1 MQESDYLDPNSGS
14 AELPL
19 IKQAL
24 HRSKKVTAKIIIGAS
39 ADETRMGLVE
49 DNRLVEY
56 LVERTSEQHLVG
68 SIFKGR
74 VCNVV
79 RGIQAAFV
87 DIGLEQNAFLYL
99 GEAMDVTEGQS
110 IVVQISKDARGTKG
124 PTATREIT
132 LPGRYAVLLPQA
144 DYVGISRK
152 ITDKTEKERLNRI
165 YNAVRPSGMGVVV
178 RTAAAGVSEELLA
191 QDVAELN
198 AAWKVLLARE
208 RVAKAPCL
216 LRREL
221 DLPIRIVRDYLRP
234 GLTEIV
240 IDDLN
245 TFKRVEELLQ
255 QLGKDIRLT
264 LYQGLDDIFTYNKQQ
279 DAVAGISDKQVD
291 LPSGG
296 YLIIDYTEA
305 MTVIDVNSGK
315 FSGRESLEETIMQ
328 INREAAVEIARQL
341 RLRDIG
347 GIIVVD
353 FIDMHTEAH
362 KKEILNVL
370 HQALAGDKM
379 HPKVQ
384 DITVLNLVEI
394 TRKKSRQNLS
404 SVLYAPCPVC
414 DGSGRVQSRETLALE
429 VKRRLR
435 VLLKRR
441 GSTKSLLIV
450 ANPWLS
456 EWLLAKDIRAWEREL
471 ACSLKVESDAAL
483 HIESFMILDNTGV
496 DK

>member
-1 MQESDYLDPNSGS
+1 M
-14 AELPL
+14 
-19 IKQAL
+19 
-24 HRSKKVTAKIIIGAS
+24 TAKIIIGANQ
-39 ADETRMGLVE
+39 DETRMGLVE
-49 DNRLVEY
+49 NGRLMEY
-56 LVERTSEQHLVG
+56 LVERTAEQHLVG

-99 GEAMDVTEGQS
+99 GEKMAVTEGQS
-110 IVVQISKDARGTKG
+110 VVVQISKDARGTKG
-124 PTATREIT
+124 PTATRELT
-132 LPGRYAVLLPQA
+132 LPGRYVVLLPHA
-144 DYVGISRK
+144 DYIGISRK
-152 ITDKTEKERLNRI
+152 ITDKEERERLQTVLQ
-165 YNAVRPSGMGVVV
+165 AVKPEGMGLVV
-178 RTAAAGVSEELLA
+178 RTAAVGVARELLER
-191 QDVAELN
+191 DVQEL
-198 AAWKVLLARE
+198 AADWRVLAARE

-234 GLTEIV
+234 NLTEIV
-240 IDDLN
+240 IDNLPIY
-245 TFKRVEELLQ
+245 KRIEEIFSEMPQ
-255 QLGKDIRLT
+255 AQNIKLT
-264 LYQGLDDIFTYNKQQ
+264 LYQGVEDIFAYHQQ
-279 DAVAGISDKQVD
+279 NEAIAGISDRQVP

-296 YLIIDYTEA
+296 YLVIDYTEA

-315 FSGRESLEETIMQ
+315 FSGRENLEETIMQ

-353 FIDMHTEAH
+353 FIDMHTDSH
-362 KKEILNVL
+362 KKEILNTL
-370 HQALAGDKM
+370 HQALAGDKL

-435 VLLKRR
+435 SLLKRR
-441 GSTKSLLIV
+441 GSSKSLLIA
-450 ANPWLS
+450 ANPWLA
-456 EWLLAKDIRAWEREL
+456 EWLVGKDLRAWEREL
-471 ACSLKVESDAAL
+471 ACSLKIESDASL
-483 HIESFMILDNTGV
+483 HIESFMILDNSGV

>member
-1 MQESDYLDPNSGS
+1 M
-14 AELPL
+14 
-19 IKQAL
+19 
-24 HRSKKVTAKIIIGAS
+24 TAKIIIGAS

-49 DNRLVEY
+49 NGKLMEY
-56 LVERTSEQHLVG
+56 LVERTAEQHLVG

-99 GEAMDVTEGQS
+99 GETMDVTEGQS
-110 IVVQISKDARGTKG
+110 VVVQISKDARGTKG

-152 ITDKTEKERLNRI
+152 ITDKSEKERLNKI
-165 YNAVRPSGMGVVV
+165 YNEVRPLGMGVVV

-191 QDVAELN
+191 QDVAELA
-198 AAWKVLLARE
+198 AAWRVLQARE
-208 RVAKAPCL
+208 RVAKSPCL

-221 DLPIRIVRDYLRP
+221 DLSIRIVRDYLRP

-245 TFKRVEELLQ
+245 TFKRVEELLG
-255 QLGKDIRLT
+255 QLPQAQHIRLT
-264 LYQGLDDIFTYNKQQ
+264 LYQGLEDIFTYNKQQ
-279 DAVAGISDKQVD
+279 EAVAGISDKQVT

-296 YLIIDYTEA
+296 YLVIDYTEA

-315 FSGRESLEETIMQ
+315 FSGRENLEETIMQ
-328 INREAAVEIARQL
+328 INREAAVEISRQL

-353 FIDMHTEAH
+353 FIDMHT
-362 KKEILNVL
+362 
-370 HQALAGDKM
+370 
-379 HPKVQ
+379 
-384 DITVLNLVEI
+384 
-394 TRKKSRQNLS
+394 
-404 SVLYAPCPVC
+404 
-414 DGSGRVQSRETLALE
+414 
-429 VKRRLR
+429 
-435 VLLKRR
+435 
-441 GSTKSLLIV
+441 
-450 ANPWLS
+450 
-456 EWLLAKDIRAWEREL
+456 
-471 ACSLKVESDAAL
+471 
-483 HIESFMILDNTGV
+483 
-496 DK
+496 

>member
-1 MQESDYLDPNSGS
+1 MP
-14 AELPL
+14 
-19 IKQAL
+19 
-24 HRSKKVTAKIIIGAS
+24 AKIIIGGG
-39 ADETRMGLVE
+39 ADEIRMGLVE
-49 DNRLVEY
+49 NGRLTEY
-56 LVERTSEQHLVG
+56 LVERTAEQHLVG

-79 RGIQAAFV
+79 RGIQAAFI

-99 GEAMDVTEGQS
+99 GDTMDVTEGQS
-110 IVVQISKDARGTKG
+110 VIVQISKDARGTKG
-124 PTATREIT
+124 PTATRELT
-132 LPGRYAVLLPQA
+132 LPGRYAVLLPHA

-152 ITDKTEKERLNRI
+152 INDKAEKERLNAI
-165 YNAVRPSGMGVVV
+165 YNAVRPAGMGVVV
-178 RTAAAGVSEELLA
+178 RTAAAGVAAELLE
-191 QDVAELN
+191 QDVAELL
-198 AAWKVLLARE
+198 AAWKVLAARE
-208 RVAKAPCL
+208 KVAKAPCL

-234 GLTEIV
+234 QLQEIV
-240 IDDLN
+240 IDDLAIY
-245 TFKRVEELLQ
+245 KRVEELLK
-255 QLGKDIRLT
+255 QLPQSKNLKLT
-264 LYQGLDDIFTYNKQQ
+264 LYQGLEDIFAYNKQQ
-279 DAVAGISDKQVD
+279 EAVAGISDRHVP

-296 YLIIDYTEA
+296 YLVIDYTEA
-305 MTVIDVNSGK
+305 MTVIYVNSGK
-315 FSGRESLEETIMQ
+315 FSGRENLEETIMQ
-328 INREAAVEIARQL
+328 INREAAAEIALQL

-353 FIDMHTEAH
+353 FIDMHTDEH
-362 KKEILNVL
+362 KKEILGVL
-370 HQALAGDKM
+370 QHSLAGDKM

-404 SVLYAPCPVC
+404 SVLYATCPTC

-435 VLLKRR
+435 SLLKRR
-441 GSTKSLLIV
+441 GSAKSLLVV

-456 EWLLAKDIRAWEREL
+456 QWLLAKDIRAWEREL
-471 ACSLKVESDAAL
+471 ACTIKVEADSSL
-483 HIESFMILDNTGV
+483 HVESFMILDNTGV

>member
-1 MQESDYLDPNSGS
+1 M
-14 AELPL
+14 
-19 IKQAL
+19 
-24 HRSKKVTAKIIIGAS
+24 TAKIIIGAS

-49 DNRLVEY
+49 NGRLMEY
-56 LVERTSEQHLVG
+56 MVERSSEQHLVG

-99 GEAMDVTEGQS
+99 GENMAVTEGQS
-110 IVVQISKDARGTKG
+110 VIVQITKDARGTKG
-124 PTATREIT
+124 PTATRELT
-132 LPGRYAVLLPQA
+132 LPGRYAVLLPKA

-152 ITDKTEKERLNRI
+152 ISDKAERERLAAL
-165 YNAVRPSGMGVVV
+165 YNKVRPEKMGIVV
-178 RTAAAGVSEELLA
+178 RTAACGVSEELLA
-191 QDVAELN
+191 EDIAELM
-198 AAWKVLLARE
+198 AAWRVLVARE
-208 RVAKAPCL
+208 RVAKSPCL

-221 DLPIRIVRDYLRP
+221 DLAIRIVRDYLRP
-234 GLTEIV
+234 DLNEIV
-240 IDDLN
+240 IDNLDIY
-245 TFKRVEELLQ
+245 KRVEELIM
-255 QLGKDIRLT
+255 QLPQAQGIKLT
-264 LYQGLDDIFTYNKQQ
+264 LYQGLEDIFVYNKQQ
-279 DAVAGISDKQVD
+279 ESVAGISDRQVE

-296 YLIIDYTEA
+296 YLVIDHTEA

-328 INREAAVEIARQL
+328 INREAAKEIARQL

-353 FIDMHTEAH
+353 FIDMHTDEH
-362 KKEILNVL
+362 KREILNTL
-370 HQALAGDKM
+370 HEALAGDKM

-394 TRKKSRQNLS
+394 TRKKSRQNIS

-441 GSTKSLLIV
+441 GSAKSLLLC
-450 ANPWLS
+450 ANPWLA
-456 EWLLAKDIRAWEREL
+456 EWLLAKDIKAWEREL
-471 ACSLKVESDAAL
+471 ACELKVESDASL
-483 HIESFMILDNTGV
+483 HIESFMILDNTSV

>member
-1 MQESDYLDPNSGS
+1 M
-14 AELPL
+14 
-19 IKQAL
+19 
-24 HRSKKVTAKIIIGAS
+24 TAKIIIGANQ
-39 ADETRMGLVE
+39 DETRMGLVE
-49 DNRLVEY
+49 NGRLMEY
-56 LVERTSEQHLVG
+56 LVERTAEQHLVG

-99 GEAMDVTEGQS
+99 GEKMAVTEGQS
-110 IVVQISKDARGTKG
+110 VVVQISKDARGTKG
-124 PTATREIT
+124 PTATRELT
-132 LPGRYAVLLPQA
+132 LPGRYVVLLPHA
-144 DYVGISRK
+144 DYIGISRK
-152 ITDKTEKERLNRI
+152 ITDKEERERLQTVLK
-165 YNAVRPSGMGVVV
+165 AVKPEGMGLVV
-178 RTAAAGVSEELLA
+178 RTAAVGVARELLER
-191 QDVAELN
+191 DVQEL
-198 AAWKVLLARE
+198 AADWRVLAARE

-234 GLTEIV
+234 NLTEIV
-240 IDDLN
+240 IDNLPIY
-245 TFKRVEELLQ
+245 KRIEEIFSGMPQ
-255 QLGKDIRLT
+255 AQNIKLT
-264 LYQGLDDIFTYNKQQ
+264 LYQGVEDIFAYHQQ
-279 DAVAGISDKQVD
+279 SEAIAGISDRQVP

-296 YLIIDYTEA
+296 YLVIDYTEA

-315 FSGRESLEETIMQ
+315 FSGRENLEETIMQ

-353 FIDMHTEAH
+353 FIDMHTDSH
-362 KKEILNVL
+362 KKEILNTL
-370 HQALAGDKM
+370 HQALAGDKL

-435 VLLKRR
+435 SLLKRR
-441 GSTKSLLIV
+441 GSSKSLLIA
-450 ANPWLS
+450 ANPWLA
-456 EWLLAKDIRAWEREL
+456 EWLVGKDLRAWEREL
-471 ACSLKVESDAAL
+471 ACSLKIESDASL
-483 HIESFMILDNTGV
+483 HIESFMILDNSGV

>member
-1 MQESDYLDPNSGS
+1 M
-14 AELPL
+14 
-19 IKQAL
+19 
-24 HRSKKVTAKIIIGAS
+24 TAKIIIGANE
-39 ADETRMGLVE
+39 DETRMGLVE
-49 DNRLVEY
+49 DGRLMEY
-56 LVERTSEQHLVG
+56 LVERKEEQHLVG

-74 VCNVV
+74 VSNVV

-87 DIGLEQNAFLYL
+87 DIGMEQNAFLYL
-99 GEAMDVTEGQS
+99 GDKADVTEGQS
-110 IVVQISKDARGTKG
+110 LIVQISKDARGTKG

-132 LPGRYAVLLPQA
+132 LPGRYVVLLPNA

-152 ITDKTEKERLNRI
+152 ITDKAERERLGRVCG
-165 YNAVRPSGMGVVV
+165 AVRPEGMGLVV
-178 RTAAAGVSEELLA
+178 RTAAVGVADELL
-191 QDVAELN
+191 QRDVQEL
-198 AAWKVLLARE
+198 AADWRVLAARQ

-234 GLTEIV
+234 QLAEIV
-240 IDDLN
+240 MDNLAIY
-245 TFKRVEELLQ
+245 KRVEELLAQ
-255 QLGKDIRLT
+255 IPQGRHIKLT
-264 LYQGLDDIFTYNKQQ
+264 LYQGLEDIFAYNQQ
-279 DAVAGISDKQVD
+279 TEAIAGISDRQVP

-296 YLIIDYTEA
+296 YLVIDYTEA

-353 FIDMHTEAH
+353 FIDMHTDNH
-362 KKEILNVL
+362 KKEILRTL
-370 HQALAGDKM
+370 QQALAGDKM

-394 TRKKSRQNLS
+394 TRKKSRQNLAG
-404 SVLYAPCPVC
+404 VLYTPCPVC
-414 DGSGRVQSRETLALE
+414 SGSGRVQSRETLALE
-429 VKRRLR
+429 IKRRLR
-435 VLLKRR
+435 TLLKSR
-441 GSTKSLLIV
+441 GSSKSLLVV
-450 ANPWLS
+450 ANPWLAD
-456 EWLLAKDIRAWEREL
+456 WLAAKDLRAWEREL
-471 ACSLKVESDAAL
+471 ACTLKIEADASL
-483 HIESFMILDNTGV
+483 HCESFMILDNSGV

>member
-1 MQESDYLDPNSGS
+1 M
-14 AELPL
+14 
-19 IKQAL
+19 
-24 HRSKKVTAKIIIGAS
+24 TAKIIIGATE
-39 ADETRMGLVE
+39 DETRMGLVE
-49 DNRLVEY
+49 NGRLVEY
-56 LVERTSEQHLVG
+56 LVERTAEQHLVG

-99 GEAMDVTEGQS
+99 GEKQNVTEGQS

-132 LPGRYAVLLPQA
+132 LPGRYVVLLPHA

-152 ITDKTEKERLNRI
+152 ITDKEERERLHSVCEG
-165 YNAVRPSGMGVVV
+165 VRPEGMGIVV
-178 RTAAAGVSEELLA
+178 RTAAIGVTRELLER
-191 QDVAELN
+191 DVQELTAN
-198 AAWKVLLARE
+198 WRVLAARE

-234 GLTEIV
+234 ELMEIV
-240 IDDLN
+240 IDSVPIY
-245 TFKRVEELLQ
+245 KRVEELLAEMPQ
-255 QLGKDIRLT
+255 GRHIKLT
-264 LYQGLDDIFTYNKQQ
+264 LYQGLEDIFAYHKQQ
-279 DAVAGISDKQVD
+279 EAIAAISDRQVT

-296 YLIIDYTEA
+296 YLVIDHTEA
-305 MTVIDVNSGK
+305 MTVIDVNSGR
-315 FSGRESLEETIMQ
+315 FSGRENLEETIMQ
-328 INREAAVEIARQL
+328 INREAALEIARQL

-353 FIDMHTEAH
+353 FIDMHTEMH
-362 KKEILNVL
+362 KREIMNVL
-370 HQALAGDKM
+370 QQALAGDKM

-414 DGSGRVQSRETLALE
+414 EGSGRVQSRETLALE
-429 VKRRLR
+429 IKRRLR
-435 VLLKRR
+435 TLLKRR
-441 GSTKSLLIV
+441 TSSKSLLIV

-456 EWLLAKDIRAWEREL
+456 EWLASKDIRAWEREL
-471 ACSLKVESDAAL
+471 ACSLKLEGDASLHVET
-483 HIESFMILDNTGV
+483 FMILDNSGV

>member
-1 MQESDYLDPNSGS
+1 M
-14 AELPL
+14 
-19 IKQAL
+19 
-24 HRSKKVTAKIIIGAS
+24 TAKIIIGANQ
-39 ADETRMGLVE
+39 DETRMGLVE
-49 DNRLVEY
+49 NGRLMEY
-56 LVERTSEQHLVG
+56 LVERTAEQHLVG

-99 GEAMDVTEGQS
+99 GEKMAVTEGQS
-110 IVVQISKDARGTKG
+110 VVVQISKDARGTKG
-124 PTATREIT
+124 PTATRELT
-132 LPGRYAVLLPQA
+132 LPGRYVVLLPHA
-144 DYVGISRK
+144 DYIGISRK
-152 ITDKTEKERLNRI
+152 ITDKEERERLQTVLK
-165 YNAVRPSGMGVVV
+165 AVKPEGMGLVV
-178 RTAAAGVSEELLA
+178 RTAAVGVARELLER
-191 QDVAELN
+191 DVQEL
-198 AAWKVLLARE
+198 AADWRVLAARE

-234 GLTEIV
+234 NLTEIV
-240 IDDLN
+240 IDNLPIY
-245 TFKRVEELLQ
+245 KRIEEIFSGMPQ
-255 QLGKDIRLT
+255 AQNIKLT
-264 LYQGLDDIFTYNKQQ
+264 LYQGVEDIFAYHQQ
-279 DAVAGISDKQVD
+279 SEAIAGISDRQVP

-296 YLIIDYTEA
+296 YLVIDYTEA

-315 FSGRESLEETIMQ
+315 FSGRENLEETIMQ

-353 FIDMHTEAH
+353 FIDMHTDSH
-362 KKEILNVL
+362 KKEILNTL
-370 HQALAGDKM
+370 HQALTGDKL

-435 VLLKRR
+435 SLLKRR
-441 GSTKSLLIV
+441 GSSKSLLIA
-450 ANPWLS
+450 ANPWLA
-456 EWLLAKDIRAWEREL
+456 EWLVGKDLRAWEREL
-471 ACSLKVESDAAL
+471 ACSLKIESDASL
-483 HIESFMILDNTGV
+483 HIESFMILDNSGV

>member
-1 MQESDYLDPNSGS
+1 M
-14 AELPL
+14 
-19 IKQAL
+19 
-24 HRSKKVTAKIIIGAS
+24 TAKIIIGANQ
-39 ADETRMGLVE
+39 DETRMGLVE
-49 DNRLVEY
+49 NGRLMEY
-56 LVERTSEQHLVG
+56 LVERTAEQHLVG

-99 GEAMDVTEGQS
+99 GEKMAVTEGQS
-110 IVVQISKDARGTKG
+110 VVVQISKDARGTKG
-124 PTATREIT
+124 PTATRELT
-132 LPGRYAVLLPQA
+132 LPGRYVVLLPHA
-144 DYVGISRK
+144 DYIGISRK
-152 ITDKTEKERLNRI
+152 ITDKEERERLQTVLR
-165 YNAVRPSGMGVVV
+165 AVKPEGMGLVV
-178 RTAAAGVSEELLA
+178 RTAAVGVARELLER
-191 QDVAELN
+191 DVQEL
-198 AAWKVLLARE
+198 AADWRVLAARE

-234 GLTEIV
+234 NLTEIV
-240 IDDLN
+240 IDNLPIY
-245 TFKRVEELLQ
+245 KRIEEIFSEMPQ
-255 QLGKDIRLT
+255 AQDIKLT
-264 LYQGLDDIFTYNKQQ
+264 LYQGVEDIFAYHQQ
-279 DAVAGISDKQVD
+279 SEAIAGISDRQVP

-296 YLIIDYTEA
+296 YLVLDYTEA

-315 FSGRESLEETIMQ
+315 FSGRENLEETIMQ

-353 FIDMHTEAH
+353 FIDMHTDSH
-362 KKEILNVL
+362 KKEILNTL
-370 HQALAGDKM
+370 HQALAGDKL

-435 VLLKRR
+435 SLLKRR
-441 GSTKSLLIV
+441 GSSKSLLIA
-450 ANPWLS
+450 ANPWLA
-456 EWLLAKDIRAWEREL
+456 EWLVGKDLRAWEREL
-471 ACSLKVESDAAL
+471 ACSLKIESDASL
-483 HIESFMILDNTGV
+483 HIESFMILDNSGV